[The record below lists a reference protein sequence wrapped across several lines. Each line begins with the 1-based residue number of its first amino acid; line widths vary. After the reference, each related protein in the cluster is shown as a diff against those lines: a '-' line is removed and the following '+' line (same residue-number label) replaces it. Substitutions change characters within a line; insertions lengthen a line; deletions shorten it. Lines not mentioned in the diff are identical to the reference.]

1 MKTKKGLSFWLVN
14 AVSTIIG
21 FVGNKAG
28 KLAFLFLLMGAT
40 SVNAQYSNSAISR
53 GSEQARTK
61 DTTKVEDTIRGPLEM
76 ATVIVTAKKYPLQTK
91 VGPYNQPLW
100 STMRMFPS
108 TRVYVMNPPGSVM
121 YEKWFDIR
129 DRRDGP
135 AQIRMRDEF
144 TFGLGKRLQLDLYS
158 HTVYDGE
165 NGNKTFSW
173 RGFSWELRYA
183 LADWGKIWGNPTIY
197 YEMKMLDGR
206 WGIEPKLLLGDR
218 IGNKGIWGLN
228 LIYEGNLADT
238 KEDREPEY
246 ASTASYG
253 HIINNDLTLGVSG
266 MYRRNDY
273 GGGSNEVYFGPL
285 IQYRF
290 NGHAYLTVET
300 MPGFTQESKASRS
313 TIIFAW
319 RF

>member
-1 MKTKKGLSFWLVN
+1 MKKTNKSSFSLTN
-14 AVSTIIG
+14 MFSTITE
-21 FVGNKAG
+21 FVKNNTG
-28 KLAFLFLLMGAT
+28 KLMFLLSMMCAT
-40 SVNAQYSNSAISR
+40 SLSAQYSNSAISK
-53 GSEQARTK
+53 GSEQARVL
-61 DTTKVEDTIRGPLEM
+61 DTTKIHDSIHGPMEM
-76 ATVIVTAKKYPLQTK
+76 EEVIVTAKKYPLQTK

-135 AQIRMRDEF
+135 AQVRMRDEF

-165 NGNKTFSW
+165 DGSKEFKW
-173 RGFSWELRYA
+173 RGFSWEIRYA

-197 YEMKMLDGR
+197 FEHKLLNGQM
-206 WGIEPKLLLGDR
+206 GIEPKLLLGDR

-228 LIYEGNLADT
+228 LIYEGNLAPT
-238 KEDREPEY
+238 KEQQEREY

-253 HIINNDLTLGVSG
+253 YIVNNDITIGASS
-266 MYRRNDY
+266 MYRYNDY
-273 GGGSNEVYFGPL
+273 EGGSQEIYLGPL
-285 IQYRF
+285 FQYRF
-290 NGHAYLTVET
+290 NGHAYLSVEV
-300 MPGFTQESKASRS
+300 MPGLTKESKASRS
-313 TIIFAW
+313 TMIFAW

>member
-1 MKTKKGLSFWLVN
+1 MRKTKN
-14 AVSTIIG
+14 VSTIIW
-21 FVGNKAG
+21 FVRNNVRV
-28 KLAFLFLLMGAT
+28 LLLLLITMSAT

-53 GSEQARTK
+53 GSEQARIG
-61 DTTKVEDTIRGPLEM
+61 DTIIGPIQM
-76 ATVIVTAKKYPLQTK
+76 QSVVVTTKKYPLQTK

-165 NGNKTFSW
+165 NGNKTFGW
-173 RGFSWELRYA
+173 RGFSWEIRYA

-253 HIINNDLTLGVSG
+253 HIINNDLTLGVST
-266 MYRRNDY
+266 MYRHNDY
-273 GGGSNEVYFGPL
+273 DGGSNEVYLGPL

-300 MPGFTQESKASRS
+300 MPGFIQASKASRS

>member
-1 MKTKKGLSFWLVN
+1 MRKLKG
-14 AVSTIIG
+14 VSTIIG
-21 FVGNKAG
+21 FVRNNVRV
-28 KLAFLFLLMGAT
+28 LLILLVMMSAT
-40 SVNAQYSNSAISR
+40 SINAQYSNSAISR
-53 GSEQARTK
+53 GAENARSR
-61 DTTKVEDTIRGPLEM
+61 DTIVGPLEM
-76 ATVIVTAKKYPLQTK
+76 QSVIVTARKYPLQTK

-165 NGNKTFSW
+165 NGNKTFGW
-173 RGFSWELRYA
+173 RGFSWEIRYA
-183 LADWGKIWGNPTIY
+183 LSDWGKIWGNPTIY
-197 YEMKMLDGR
+197 LEHKFLDGYM
-206 WGIEPKLLLGDR
+206 GIEPKLLLGDR
-218 IGNKGIWGLN
+218 VGKNGIWGLN
-228 LIYEGNLADT
+228 LIYEGNLAPNRT
-238 KEDREPEY
+238 EQEREY
-246 ASTASYG
+246 AATASYG
-253 HIINNDLTLGVSG
+253 QIINNDLTLGVSG
-266 MYRRNDY
+266 MYRNNDGNSTEY
-273 GGGSNEVYFGPL
+273 YLGPL
-285 IQYRF
+285 LQYRF
-290 NGHAYLTVET
+290 NGHAYLTVEA
-300 MPGFTQESKASRS
+300 MPGLNQESKASRS